1 MLKKRRAVSDVAN
14 FLVGN
19 VPVDSIEK
27 VVKGRWSLT
36 LRRRRMPGLWQENFP
51 RNAGGVVLGNPSATL
66 MRQSKYEASLPL
78 PWVSL
83 LRAARRSELMK
94 RKAAFSVDSEARAA
108 VAASIGGG
116 VDVVSWLT
124 PGQARTER
132 GGHVQIVVVRV
143 K

>member
-1 MLKKRRAVSDVAN
+1 MLKKRRTVSDVAN

-19 VPVDSIEK
+19 VLVDSIEK
-27 VVKGRWSLT
+27 VVKGKWSLT
-36 LRRRRMPGLWQENFP
+36 FRKRRMDSFP

-66 MRQSKYEASLPL
+66 MRQSKYEESLPL

-108 VAASIGGG
+108 VAASIGDG
-116 VDVVSWLT
+116 VDVVGRLAPESSEE
-124 PGQARTER
+124 G
-132 GGHVQIVVVRV
+132 IC
-143 K
+143 